1 MFLYK
6 YEIARH
12 VYFKK
17 NAYARFQEVRSL
29 IDRLFQHIIYKKEIP
44 LPDLYLG
51 VDKNSELLLFS

>member
-6 YEIARH
+6 RYEIARH

-29 IDRLFQHIIYKKEIP
+29 IDRLFQHIIYKKEI
-44 LPDLYLG
+44 LLSDLYL
-51 VDKNSELLLFS
+51 FYTHI

>member
-6 YEIARH
+6 RYEIARH

-29 IDRLFQHIIYKKEIP
+29 IDRLFQHIISKKEMPVSGGAI
-44 LPDLYLG
+44 
-51 VDKNSELLLFS
+51 LFIHKKIV

>member
-6 YEIARH
+6 RYEIARY

-29 IDRLFQHIIYKKEIP
+29 IDRLFQHIISKKEIP
-44 LPDLYLG
+44 LPDLYL
-51 VDKNSELLLFS
+51 FYTHI

>member
-6 YEIARH
+6 RYEIARH

-29 IDRLFQHIIYKKEIP
+29 IDRLFQHIISKKEIP
-44 LPDLYLG
+44 LPDLYLSF
-51 VDKNSELLLFS
+51 KR